1 MKKVALIVA
10 GGNGKRMNSEIPKQF
25 LLLNNE
31 PILIRT
37 IKQFT
42 HFEEIILVLP
52 KKQFKYWKEISEN
65 ANFNHPIVLVKGGQ
79 NRFQS
84 VKNGLAKITN
94 VSIVAIHD
102 GVRPF
107 VPKTLIDR
115 LIAKTKKGLGII
127 PVIPIKDSL
136 RKITGNKSKHVNRD
150 NIYQVQTPQCFIS
163 TDIKNSYN
171 QPFSKYFTDD
181 ASVFEQ
187 NGGEINAIAGDSQNL
202 KITTEED
209 LKLAKIFTQ

>member
-25 LLLNNE
+25 LQIHNE

-37 IKQFT
+37 IKEFN

-65 ANFNHPIVLVKGGQ
+65 ANFKPPLILVAGGK

-84 VKNGLAKITN
+84 VKNGLARINN

-102 GVRPF
+102 GVRPCIS
-107 VPKTLIDR
+107 KTLIDS
-115 LIAKTKKGLGII
+115 LISKTKKGLGII
-127 PVIPIKDSL
+127 PVIPIQDSL
-136 RKITGNKSKHVNRD
+136 RKITGNKSKHINRE
-150 NIYQVQTPQCFIS
+150 NLYQVQTPQCFIS

-171 QPFSKYFTDD
+171 QTFSKNFTDD

-187 NGGEINAIAGDSQNL
+187 YGGKIKTISGESKNL
-202 KITTEED
+202 KITTSED
-209 LKLAKIFTQ
+209 LKLAEILMQ